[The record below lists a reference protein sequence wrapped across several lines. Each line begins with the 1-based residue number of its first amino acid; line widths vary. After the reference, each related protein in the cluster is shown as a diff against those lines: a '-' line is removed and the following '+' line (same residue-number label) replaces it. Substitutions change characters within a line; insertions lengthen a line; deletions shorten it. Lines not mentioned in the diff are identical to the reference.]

1 MAVFADLPVELVDE
15 ILKHVTVI
23 YYDEKNDLLAM
34 RMVCKRFAEILKPVG
49 LRTLQMDWTRMD
61 SVERSLRHPLERQTL
76 LRIGH
81 HCEALNIDMMVA
93 RDEDE
98 CHSLAKSFEPLPRM
112 KSWIEMVQSRYT
124 MNESSFTPEYYH
136 KELEAMLQATPNST
150 AVKLSLPYK
159 MIDINFSCDAATF
172 ILANTFHLLA
182 NRSED
187 CKIVG
192 TLALDNL
199 SERSLARLW
208 KNPLDV
214 KNIMSVFG
222 NLRHLSLSIRRQIN
236 DRPRS
241 RHAFRLWE
249 IICKAQ
255 NLESLC
261 LIDVDKNDCP
271 KSESGS
277 KVCVPLVDL
286 PELWEY
292 HALPIIHHHNWQSQL
307 PSSYMFRLPDK
318 FLPNLTYLELRDVN
332 VKGHALGWVLKGL
345 ADSLQELYLDKVYL
359 KTEYRTDSPPS
370 CLWVGLPDT
379 RPPADQRWLAIY
391 IRQIRMNLRVC
402 RVSGLSY
409 DCRVVSGSRHQAETA
424 PYDLSDPCGPVYN
437 RTLEQR
443 FVEVVMGYKQPKAVN
458 GSPILYYPEEPAQ
471 DEWALPN
478 RDRPEKIP
486 REVWDALV
494 HEPKDRHL
502 TSHLTDSVDGNFIN
516 YNQYSFD
523 MLRNYINKVDG
534 EYKVLMD
541 RSS

>member
-15 ILKHVTVI
+15 ILQHVTVI
-23 YYDEKNDLLAM
+23 YYDEKNDLLAV

-98 CHSLAKSFEPLPRM
+98 CRSLAKSFEPLPKM

-136 KELEAMLQATPNST
+136 KELEAMLQATPNAT

-159 MIDINFSCDAATF
+159 MIDIHFSYDAATL

-187 CKIVG
+187 CKLVG

-214 KNIMSVFG
+214 KNIMSVF
-222 NLRHLSLSIRRQIN
+222 
-236 DRPRS
+236 
-241 RHAFRLWE
+241 
-249 IICKAQ
+249 
-255 NLESLC
+255 
-261 LIDVDKNDCP
+261 DKIDCP

-277 KVCVPLVDL
+277 KVCVALLDF

-318 FLPNLTYLELRDVN
+318 FLPSLTYLELRNVN

-345 ADSLQELYLDKVYL
+345 ADSLHELYLDNVYL

-391 IRQIRMNLRVC
+391 MRQIRMNLRVC

-409 DCRVVSGSRHQAETA
+409 DCRVMSGSRHQAETA
-424 PYDLSDPCGPVYN
+424 PYDLSDPCGPEYN

-443 FVEVVMGYKQPKAVN
+443 FVEVVMGYKQPKAAN

-471 DEWALPN
+471 DEWALPD

-486 REVWDALV
+486 HEVWDALV

-516 YNQYSFD
+516 HNSYSFD
-523 MLRNYINKVDG
+523 MLRNYIDKVDD

-541 RSS
+541 ISS